1 MTRAAADYAAPVS
14 AVARTRRWT
23 GAAPARRLRL
33 LTAVVGLAVLLGVG
47 GVVVERA
54 RSQPAWIALSSGT
67 VALGADGQVQEV
79 PTGSGRVL
87 PGTRVLRGPGS
98 AERAAAEQAWL
109 SAGSVPA
116 VPELG
121 GSDLVRAALL
131 DLHVLSQTYGVPVAG
146 WAGPWRYVWPRDS
159 ALAAAA
165 FARTGHLDDAERI
178 IDFLGRIQPE
188 SGVFQARYLP
198 DGSGVPDDRGVQLDG
213 TGWVLWATAQVAD
226 TLPPDQRADFARR
239 HQVLI
244 ERSRAAA
251 LTAIEHRNGLPP
263 ASADYWEVRERRTTL
278 ATAAL
283 IRAGL
288 ESAARLESYIGDAAA
303 AQRSA
308 DQAARLGA
316 TISDRFAAD
325 GYPRHLGGSA
335 GSVDL
340 GVAFL
345 LPPFSATVD
354 PQVLQAF
361 RAAAAPMG
369 RPAGGLAPGGS
380 WRKDGVS
387 WTTATS
393 SYALAAAA
401 SGDRAEAVGR
411 LRWLQ
416 AHRTAEGSLPEKV
429 LANGQP
435 AAVAPLA
442 WTAAVVILT
451 ADTLQHAPRTVGP
464 APAALAVQ
472 IPAAR

>member
-1 MTRAAADYAAPVS
+1 M
-14 AVARTRRWT
+14 
-23 GAAPARRLRL
+23 
-33 LTAVVGLAVLLGVG
+33 
-47 GVVVERA
+47 
-54 RSQPAWIALSSGT
+54 
-67 VALGADGQVQEV
+67 
-79 PTGSGRVL
+79 
-87 PGTRVLRGPGS
+87 
-98 AERAAAEQAWL
+98 
-109 SAGSVPA
+109 PA

-188 SGVFQARYLP
+188 SGVFQARHLP

-288 ESAARLESYIGDAAA
+288 ESAARLKATSGTRRRA
-303 AQRSA
+303 AQRGSG
-308 DQAARLGA
+308 GA
-316 TISDRFAAD
+316 TRRDHFRPICRRRLPAAPRRFGRQCRPRRGLFAA
-325 GYPRHLGGSA
+325 PVQCHR
-335 GSVDL
+335 
-340 GVAFL
+340 
-345 LPPFSATVD
+345 
-354 PQVLQAF
+354 
-361 RAAAAPMG
+361 
-369 RPAGGLAPGGS
+369 RPAGATGVSGRGCSDGPARRRLAPGGS